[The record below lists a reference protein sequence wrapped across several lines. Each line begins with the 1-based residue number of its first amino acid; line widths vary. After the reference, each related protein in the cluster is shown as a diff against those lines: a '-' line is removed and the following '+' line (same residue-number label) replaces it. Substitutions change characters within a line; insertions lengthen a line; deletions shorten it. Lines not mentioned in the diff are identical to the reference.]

1 MNLSGC
7 WVYGLCDRVA
17 VRGREGKISVLGGL
31 KKTPHGTW
39 LEDKGLSLAELGKK
53 AVVNWPAE
61 EPWESQ
67 DLEFQIVSCRIV
79 KDGRNYEC
87 PYSVQRS
94 GRNNKWQIEPIGA
107 WIIRHRREI
116 CAYNPSVLDAF
127 DSGSVAY
134 TLCKSDKGL
143 VGPWR
148 VLGHQG
154 EKALVPFD
162 SKFGVYRFPDEF
174 LVPEM
179 IVEIDGADYLLSHP
193 DPDLGEILDIASPP
207 ELTAWLVEELRSV
220 APDILTSFDNAVPKW
235 RNDLVTKIE
244 GLSDRHKR
252 ELYRSRWKRVEPI
265 VDTIAFGSETF
276 EEILDTNTTLQALL
290 QTNIRHRLEELAL
303 PSPAVPARKS
313 SLPAPTDI
321 DQPDIT
327 EELRILSHALTR
339 WVGPVPD
346 KWVRTF
352 YLAFTGCPW
361 LLAPDIGWAKACQ
374 EALGP
379 QSRLDFFSVSPD
391 WLSFADLWKA
401 GFKTVWEQAHAN
413 EAIIYIVALEGIE
426 RTFNP
431 DWLRPLC
438 LMRGGLL
445 DRLSG
450 FSDQPWPVNL
460 RIFYIPRAV
469 DGVFPNSIL
478 EVCGALPRELKL
490 DAQTEYTEAPV
501 AHLTAIHSLLRHHP
515 SGKVATPVLP
525 VSEFHCCK
533 SQDIDRVAALSVAL
547 GDEVER
553 ATRLA
558 QKVRLE
564 WPATYVEG
572 GLNGTN

>member
-1 MNLSGC
+1 MNLSGR
-7 WVYGLCDRVA
+7 WVYGLCERVA
-17 VRGREGKISVLGGL
+17 MKGREGKISVLGGL
-31 KKTPHGTW
+31 KKTAHGGW
-39 LEDKGLSLAELGKK
+39 IEDQNLPLAELGTR
-53 AVVNWPAE
+53 AVISWPAE

-67 DLEFQIVSCRIV
+67 DLEFQIVGCRVV
-79 KDGRNYEC
+79 KDGRNYERQ
-87 PYSVQRS
+87 YSVQCN
-94 GRNNKWQIEPIGA
+94 GRTQRWEIKPIGA
-107 WIIRHRREI
+107 WIIRSRREI
-116 CAYNPSVLDAF
+116 CAYNPSVLDPF

-148 VLGHQG
+148 VLGSQG
-154 EKALVPFD
+154 EKSLVPLD

-174 LVPEM
+174 LVPQM
-179 IVEIDGADYLLSHP
+179 IVDIDGSDYLLSHP

-207 ELTAWLVEELRSV
+207 ELTNWLVEELGSV
-220 APDILTSFDNAVPKW
+220 APDILTSFDSAVPKW
-235 RNDLVTKIE
+235 RNDLVAKIE
-244 GLSDRHKR
+244 VLSDRHKR
-252 ELYRSRWKRVEPI
+252 ELYRSRWKRIEPI
-265 VDTIAFGSETF
+265 VDTISFGSETF

-303 PSPAVPARKS
+303 PNHTVPAQKP
-313 SLPAPTDI
+313 SLPAPANI
-321 DQPDIT
+321 EQPDIT
-327 EELRILSHALTR
+327 EELRILAQALTR

-352 YLAFTGCPW
+352 YLAFTACPW

-379 QSRLDFFSVSPD
+379 KSRLDFFSVSPD

-413 EAIIYIVALEGIE
+413 EAIIYIVALEGVE

-445 DRLSG
+445 DHLSG

-460 RIFYIPRAV
+460 RLFCFPRAV
-469 DGVFPNSIL
+469 DGAVPKSIL

-490 DAQTEYTEAPV
+490 GAQTEYAEAPV
-501 AHLTAIHSLLRHHP
+501 THLTAIHTLLRHHP
-515 SGKVATPVLP
+515 SCKHATPVLP
-525 VSEFHCCK
+525 MSEFHCCK
-533 SQDIDRVAALSVAL
+533 SRDIDRVAALSVVL
-547 GDEVER
+547 GDDVER

-558 QKVRLE
+558 QKVRIE
-564 WPATYVEG
+564 WPVTYVEG